1 MAESWD
7 GSYDDSGSFSDESGF
22 YARLHIEPIYDSF
35 LCPLTKKVMRDPV
48 TIESGQTFE
57 RAAIEMWFNEC
68 RESRRKPICPM
79 TLKELR
85 TTDLNPSI
93 ALRNTIEEWTARNE
107 AVQLDMA
114 RKSLNL
120 GSPENETLGSLKYVQ
135 HVCQK
140 GLSRHIA
147 RNAGLIPMIVSLLKS
162 TSRRV
167 QFRALETLKIVVQED
182 NECKVVIHGL
192 DFISVSS

>member
-1 MAESWD
+1 MADSWD
-7 GSYDDSGSFSDESGF
+7 GSYDDSGSVSDESNF
-22 YARLHIEPIYDSF
+22 HARLHIEPIYDSF
-35 LCPLTKKVMRDPV
+35 VCPLTKQVMRDPV

-57 RAAIEMWFNEC
+57 RAAIEKWFKEC
-68 RESRRKPICPM
+68 RESRRRPICPL
-79 TLKELR
+79 TLKELKS
-85 TTDLNPSI
+85 TDLNPSI

-120 GSPENETLGSLKYVQ
+120 GSPESETLGSLKYVQ

-167 QFRALETLKIVVQED
+167 QFRALETLRIVVQED
-182 NECKVVIHGL
+182 NECKVVIRGL
-192 DFISVSS
+192 T